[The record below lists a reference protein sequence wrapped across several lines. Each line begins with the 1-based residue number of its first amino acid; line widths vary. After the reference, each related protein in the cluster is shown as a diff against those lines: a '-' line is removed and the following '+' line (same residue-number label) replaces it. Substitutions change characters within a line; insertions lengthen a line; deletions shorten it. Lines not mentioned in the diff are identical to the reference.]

1 MKHFLVACA
10 ALLIAAPGAHATTII
25 YPQNGATVPSKPVF
39 VPDFATGTV
48 KVEWSRSADLRTDT
62 GEFVAPELDSV
73 FALATYDSPFLAAE
87 LQPNSPIAAGRWFWH
102 AKLRNDEG
110 DAFSGTETPWQPART
125 MVVRDEPIVF
135 AGWTASKTR
144 INPRRCADR
153 SDRYAYALTGTFA
166 WEDNADKP
174 TASYRLKVRV
184 SGKTRTFKGKLGQ
197 YETSYTVALCTNG
210 TRATVTPTLID
221 PAGHRSTAAAKR
233 LKLRG

>member
-1 MKHFLVACA
+1 MKHALAACA
-10 ALLIAAPGAHATTII
+10 ALLIAAPGAHATTIV
-25 YPQNGATVPSKPVF
+25 YPQSGDTVPSKPVF
-39 VPDFATGTV
+39 VPDFATGKV
-48 KVEWSRSADLRTDT
+48 QVEWSRSADLRTDT
-62 GEFVAPELDSV
+62 GAFVEPVDSV
-73 FALATYDSPFLAAE
+73 FALAYDTPFTAAE
-87 LQPNSPIAAGRWFWH
+87 LQASSRIAAGPWFWH
-102 AKLRNDEG
+102 AKLRDDHG

-135 AGWTASKTR
+135 AGWTARKTR
-144 INPRRCADR
+144 INSRRCADR

-184 SGKTRTFKGKLGQ
+184 SGKSRTFKGKLDQ
-197 YETSYTVALCTNG
+197 YDTRYTVAFCSNA

-233 LKLRG
+233 VKLRG